1 MAVSASAVTAKLVAL
16 LPHLTGMGGLWFFC
30 YCSISNPCYFN
41 CHHDYV
47 HAFWDCRP

>member
-1 MAVSASAVTAKLVAL
+1 MAVSAAAVTAKLVAL
-16 LPHLTGMGGLWFFC
+16 TLSDWNGRTVVFFC
-30 YCSISNPCYFN
+30 YCSISDPCYFN